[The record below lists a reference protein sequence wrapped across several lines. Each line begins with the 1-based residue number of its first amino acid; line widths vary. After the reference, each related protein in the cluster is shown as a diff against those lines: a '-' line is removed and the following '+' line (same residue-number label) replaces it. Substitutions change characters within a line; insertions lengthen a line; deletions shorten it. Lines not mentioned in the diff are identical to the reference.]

1 MSAEAKKYHYSEIFN
16 SIQGEGMYTG
26 QWTMWLRF
34 YLCNLQ
40 CDGFGQ
46 DNPTDPDSWELPYKD
61 FDPSQIKLVEDLPVW
76 DKGCDSS
83 YTWAKKYKHLMTN
96 QTSAEIYEAIKD
108 SIRNEFNPDGLFK
121 HPVSNQIAHMCFTGG
136 EPLLKNSQKA
146 FIDIYSQFKADS
158 YNIPS
163 GVTFETNGTTALI
176 DSFKTFVTNKGIYRS
191 PLFFSVSP
199 KLWTVAGEK
208 SQKAIKPDIVRDYQ
222 ITAELANREWHM
234 PTGQLKFVVGAQPDQ
249 W

>member
-46 DNPTDPDSWELPYKD
+46 DNPTDPDSWELPYED
-61 FDPSQIKLVEDLPVW
+61 FDASQIKLVEDLPVW

-108 SIRNEFNPDGLFK
+108 SIRNEFNP
-121 HPVSNQIAHMCFTGG
+121 
-136 EPLLKNSQKA
+136 
-146 FIDIYSQFKADS
+146 Y
-158 YNIPS
+158 
-163 GVTFETNGTTALI
+163 
-176 DSFKTFVTNKGIYRS
+176 
-191 PLFFSVSP
+191 
-199 KLWTVAGEK
+199 
-208 SQKAIKPDIVRDYQ
+208 
-222 ITAELANREWHM
+222 
-234 PTGQLKFVVGAQPDQ
+234 
-249 W
+249 